1 MIESIVKPQPLDND
15 HAVIRILQLMGQLS
29 VDDIKYVLDVC
40 SKIYSLV
47 QTEDRLASAHWV
59 AGEQGASVNPGAM
72 SGTITV
78 GNPDIHWETHL

>member
-1 MIESIVKPQPLDND
+1 MIETIVKPRPLDND

-47 QTEDRLASAHWV
+47 QTEDRIASAHWV
-59 AGEQGASVNPGAM
+59 AGEQAASVNNL
-72 SGTITV
+72 SGTVTA
-78 GNPDIHWETHL
+78 GNPDIHWENHL